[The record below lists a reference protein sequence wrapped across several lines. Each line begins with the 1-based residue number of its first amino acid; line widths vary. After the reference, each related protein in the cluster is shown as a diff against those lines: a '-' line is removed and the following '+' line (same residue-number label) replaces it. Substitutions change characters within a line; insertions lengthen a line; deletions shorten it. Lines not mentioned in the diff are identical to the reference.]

1 MLQKMIFLFNK
12 IVFFFGGDNKKGD
25 RKVNAR
31 AYCSWFNFK
40 GPDQQKKVSMLS
52 GGERNR

>member
-12 IVFFFGGDNKKGD
+12 FVFFFGGDNKKGD